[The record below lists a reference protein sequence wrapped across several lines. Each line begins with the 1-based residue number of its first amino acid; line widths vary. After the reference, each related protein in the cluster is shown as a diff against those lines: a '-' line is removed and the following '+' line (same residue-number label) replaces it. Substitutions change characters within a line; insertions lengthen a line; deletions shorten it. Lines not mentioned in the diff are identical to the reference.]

1 MGAKFFDASG
11 AIQDVNL
18 DATIY
23 REANAENTTVAALI
37 NQRYQT
43 DAGKYGSA
51 FHQFLASCGLVVPK
65 DNEYGMRAPT
75 IGAILD
81 GTVQFMGAA
90 NTQGVGAPA
99 GSQSRVLFPIALIE
113 LAEANLRRNYEED
126 PAIFDSFVAQN
137 ISITNDRFEQ
147 PIVDFNTAK
156 GPQQARAQ
164 RISQLAEPAAMMTF
178 TTSDKT
184 RTIPTYSIGMEF
196 SKQALRATTLDMVGM
211 TLTRY
216 LAVERDSWVYSWISD
231 ILNGDND
238 INVGALPSVN
248 SSTLDAAATG
258 GKLTHKAWLKF
269 LGRKRRYRRV
279 DAIVCD
285 LDTYLAIEA
294 REGRPGRTANDTTL
308 PILDAQARP
317 INSPHGDVRVFL
329 VDSAAEGGPL
339 PANTV
344 LAFDTRYALTKVRNI
359 SAEYQAAEEFVMRRS
374 EALRIDFA
382 ETLYR
387 TFDDAFDV
395 LVLQ

>member
-1 MGAKFFDASG
+1 MGAKFFDSHG
-11 AIQDVNL
+11 AIQDVAL
-18 DATIY
+18 EGSIY
-23 REANAENTTVAALI
+23 REAAAANTTVAALI

-43 DAGKYGSA
+43 NSDKYGSA
-51 FHQFLASCGLVVPK
+51 FHQMLASCGLVVPK
-65 DNEYGMRAPT
+65 DNAYGMRAPS

-81 GTVQFMGAA
+81 GTVEFMGAA
-90 NTQGVGAPA
+90 NTSGVGAPA
-99 GSQSRVLFPIALIE
+99 GKESRTLFPIALIE
-113 LAEANLRRNYEED
+113 LAEANLRRDYETD
-126 PAIFDSFVAQN
+126 PAVFDSFVGQN
-137 ISITNDRFEQ
+137 ISLTNDRFEQ
-147 PIVDFNTAK
+147 PIVNFDTKK

-164 RISQLAEPAAMMTF
+164 RIAQLSEPAAMMTF

-196 SKQALRATTLDMVGM
+196 SKQALRATTLDLVGM

-216 LAVERDSWVYSWISD
+216 LAVERDAWVYSWISD

-238 INVGALPSVN
+238 LNIGALPSVN

-269 LGRKRRYRRV
+269 LNRKRRYRRV
-279 DAIVCD
+279 DAIICD
-285 LDTYLAIEA
+285 LDTYLAIES
-294 REGRPGRTANDTTL
+294 REGRPGRDPNDPTL

-317 INSPHGDVRVFL
+317 INTPFGDVRAFI
-329 VDSAAEGGPL
+329 VDSAAEGGPI